1 MTSASSRGSSG
12 IAQSTRLLLLL
23 AALLVL
29 LPVLPARAELGSP
42 TLRDKIIAQHVAV
55 YLERA
60 HVRRWKLD
68 DKRSESMFD
77 SYLSALA
84 PQRMY
89 FTAADVKGFH
99 SSRRKIE
106 D

>member
-1 MTSASSRGSSG
+1 MTPASACGSSG
-12 IAQSTRLLLLL
+12 IAQSTRFLLL
-23 AALLVL
+23 AALLAL
-29 LPVLPARAELGSP
+29 FPALSARAELGSP
-42 TLRDKIIAQHVAV
+42 TLRDKIIAQYVAD

-77 SYLSALA
+77 SYLSALD

-89 FTAADVKGFH
+89 FTCLLYTSPSPQD
-99 SSRRKIE
+99 
-106 D
+106 